1 MPVRLTPIAPVL
13 LGVVSS
19 QVALGIMP
27 PLIPLL
33 LLRAGVSSP
42 AIGAVASAYFI
53 GFLAGA
59 LTAQRVVM
67 RVGHI
72 RAFATFASLA
82 ANATLLMLFFEAPV
96 LAGLLR
102 LVIGYA
108 SCGLTMVAES
118 WLNDR
123 ADSGTRGRIF
133 GAYLVAS
140 WGASVLGPL
149 VLSVMP
155 ASPQLYVVAGMA
167 FALSLLPMALTHES
181 NPEIR
186 QRARLNLRHLYRIS
200 PVGVVCSLAAGLLNS
215 AYYPLVPVYL
225 QRQGY
230 DSTTIGGFIS
240 VISVAGLLVQY
251 PVGMLSDRFG
261 RRRIIIVILVA
272 GCLLAG
278 LMDLIEGSSLT
289 LLTVLGFL
297 LAGMMAPLYGL
308 GAGQTNDR
316 MQRGDY
322 VAASGGLLF
331 AWSLGSSIGP
341 SIAGEMMGRT
351 GPSGLFAYLAVTLGA
366 LALFTFTRM
375 LQRREVPRGQ
385 RGAFVLAAAV
395 PPRHA
400 ELAHGLAT
408 AADQPGQAAPV
419 RSVPR

>member
-1 MPVRLTPIAPVL
+1 MT
-13 LGVVSS
+13 
-19 QVALGIMP
+19 

-33 LLRAGVSSP
+33 LLRAGASSP

-82 ANATLLMLFFEAPV
+82 ANATLLMLFFDAPV

-108 SCGLTMVAES
+108 SSGLTLVAES

-149 VLSVMP
+149 VLSVVE
-155 ASPQLYVVAGMA
+155 ASPQLYVLAGMG

-181 NPEIR
+181 NPEIH
-186 QRARLNLRHLYRIS
+186 QRARLNLWHLYRIS
-200 PVGVVCSLAAGLLNS
+200 PVGVVCCVAAGLLNS

-230 DSTTIGGFIS
+230 DTTTVGGFIS
-240 VISVAGLLVQY
+240 IISVAGLLVQY

-261 RRRIIIVILVA
+261 RRPIIIVILVA
-272 GCLLAG
+272 GFLLAG

-341 SIAGEMMGRT
+341 SIAGEMMGRI
-351 GPSGLFAYLAVTLGA
+351 GPSGLFAYLAVALGA
-366 LALFTFTRM
+366 LALFTGARM
-375 LQRREVPRGQ
+375 LLREEVPRAQ
-385 RGAFVLAAAV
+385 RGAFVPAVVV
-395 PPRHA
+395 PPRHT
-400 ELAHGLAT
+400 ELARTVAT
-408 AADQPGQAAPV
+408 TADQPGADVPV
-419 RSVPR
+419 RRAPS

>member
-19 QVALGIMP
+19 QVALGIMT

-33 LLRAGVSSP
+33 LLRAGASSP

-82 ANATLLMLFFEAPV
+82 ANATLLMLFFDAPV

-108 SCGLTMVAES
+108 SSGLTLVAES

-149 VLSVMP
+149 VLSVVE
-155 ASPQLYVVAGMA
+155 ASPQLYVLAGMG

-181 NPEIR
+181 NPEIH
-186 QRARLNLRHLYRIS
+186 QRARLNLWHLYRIS
-200 PVGVVCSLAAGLLNS
+200 PVGVVCCVAAGLLNS

-230 DSTTIGGFIS
+230 DTTTVGGFIS
-240 VISVAGLLVQY
+240 IISVAGLLVQY

-261 RRRIIIVILVA
+261 RRPIIIVILVA
-272 GCLLAG
+272 GFLLAG

-341 SIAGEMMGRT
+341 SIAGEMMGRI
-351 GPSGLFAYLAVTLGA
+351 GPSGLFAYLAVALGA
-366 LALFTFTRM
+366 LALFTGARM
-375 LQRREVPRGQ
+375 LLREEVPR
-385 RGAFVLAAAV
+385 
-395 PPRHA
+395 RHT
-400 ELAHGLAT
+400 ELARTVAT
-408 AADQPGQAAPV
+408 TADQPGADVPV
-419 RSVPR
+419 RRAPS

>member
-19 QVALGIMP
+19 QVALGIMT

-33 LLRAGVSSP
+33 LLRAGASSP

-82 ANATLLMLFFEAPV
+82 ANATLLMLFFDAPV

-108 SCGLTMVAES
+108 SSGLTLVAES

-149 VLSVMP
+149 VLSVVE
-155 ASPQLYVVAGMA
+155 ASPQLYVLAGMG

-181 NPEIR
+181 NPEIH
-186 QRARLNLRHLYRIS
+186 QRARLNLWHLYRIS
-200 PVGVVCSLAAGLLNS
+200 PVGVVCCVAAGLLNS

-230 DSTTIGGFIS
+230 DTTTVGGFIS
-240 VISVAGLLVQY
+240 IISVAGLLVQY

-261 RRRIIIVILVA
+261 RRPIIIVILVA
-272 GCLLAG
+272 GFLLAG

-341 SIAGEMMGRT
+341 SIAGEMMGRI

-366 LALFTFTRM
+366 LALFTGTRM
-375 LQRREVPRGQ
+375 LLREEVPRAE
-385 RGAFVLAAAV
+385 RRTFVPAVAV
-395 PPRHA
+395 PSRHT
-400 ELAHGLAT
+400 ELARTVAT
-408 AADQPGQAAPV
+408 TADQPGADVPV
-419 RSVPR
+419 RRAPS

>member
-13 LGVVSS
+13 LGVVIY
-19 QVALGIMP
+19 QVGLGIMT

-33 LLRAGVSSP
+33 LLRAGASSP

-59 LTAQRVVM
+59 LTVHRVVT

-72 RAFATFASLA
+72 RAFATFASLG
-82 ANATLLMLFFEAPV
+82 ANATLLMLFFDGPV
-96 LAGLLR
+96 VAGLLR
-102 LVIGYA
+102 LVVGYGSA
-108 SCGLTMVAES
+108 GLSLVAES

-123 ADSGTRGRIF
+123 ADASTRGRIF

-149 VLSVMP
+149 VLSVVA
-155 ASPQLYVVAGMA
+155 ASPQLYVLAGMA

-181 NPEIR
+181 NPR
-186 QRARLNLRHLYRIS
+186 MRRGTHLNLWQLYRIS
-200 PVGVVCSLAAGLLNS
+200 PVGVVCCLAAGLLNS

-225 QRQGY
+225 QRHGY
-230 DSTTIGGFIS
+230 ATTTVGGFVS

-272 GCLLAG
+272 GFLLAG

-316 MQRGDY
+316 MQRGEY

-366 LALFTFTRM
+366 LAVFTGARM
-375 LQRREVPRGQ
+375 LLRAEVPRAE
-385 RGAFVLAAAV
+385 RGAFVPAAVV
-395 PPRHA
+395 PPRHT
-400 ELAHGLAT
+400 ELASAVAT
-408 AADQPGQAAPV
+408 AADQPGADAPV
-419 RSVPR
+419 RRVLP